1 MLIYLIAIKTN
12 SLIFYYPFLLK
23 ITYNS
28 VRDNFKE
35 RLGGLKASRS
45 AFKSLVDVISSK
57 MNNSLFKSEF
67 DKEYKKEI
75 KRSSPRMRR

>member
-1 MLIYLIAIKTN
+1 MNEEN
-12 SLIFYYPFLLK
+12 SLLK
-23 ITYNS
+23 DQVSDLSNELRITYNS

-57 MNNSLFKSEF
+57 INNSLFKSEF
-67 DKEYKKEI
+67 DKENKKQI
-75 KRSSPRMRR
+75 KRSSPTSRR

>member
-1 MLIYLIAIKTN
+1 MQKTQVSDLSN
-12 SLIFYYPFLLK
+12 ELR

-35 RLGGLKASRS
+35 RLGDLKASRS

-57 MNNSLFKSEF
+57 INNSLFKSEF
-67 DKEYKKEI
+67 DKENNREKSRGIRK
-75 KRSSPRMRR
+75 